1 MVDQLFCK
9 KFGESNFTPQ
19 LKFNKT
25 VNTMNMTHSQFSSVV
40 FKYVFIMKSFKP
52 VQKGREQYSSLS
64 AVYTM
69 WVFQH
74 RDLDDV

>member
-19 LKFNKT
+19 LKYNKT
-25 VNTMNMTHSQFSSVV
+25 VNMMNMTHSQFPSVV
-40 FKYVFIMKSFKP
+40 FNYVFIMKSFEP

-64 AVYTM
+64 AVYTA
-69 WVFQH
+69 
-74 RDLDDV
+74 